1 MALILSALLGIALV
15 IIENPLFFELIRRI
29 LSKGLIEGALLSL
42 GGFLAYFGILVGLF
56 FGAYD
61 ILKLD
66 SIRFLLFLI
75 GGIVLLGIGIDTLRM
90 KEDEIYAPKDKKGVK
105 GHPIL
110 VGFGLT
116 ISNPFDLALWIS
128 VSISYLTSSSK
139 VFGFVNV
146 LFLALG
152 IILVFFGL
160 ASLIY
165 LTRKRVSNHR
175 ILIASRVFS
184 CVLIGYS
191 AYFFLQFFRM
201 LLFYPA

>member
-1 MALILSALLGIALV
+1 MERLLSALLGISLV
-15 IIENPLFFELIRRI
+15 IIENPIFFELIRRI

-90 KEDEIYAPKDKKGVK
+90 KEEDIYNPKNKKSVQ

-116 ISNPFDLALWIS
+116 ISNPFSLALWIS
-128 VSISYLTSSSK
+128 ISIGYLSSSS

-152 IILVFFGL
+152 VVLVFFGL

-165 LTRKRVSNHR
+165 LTRKRISNHR

-184 CVLIGYS
+184 CVLIAYS
-191 AYFFLQFFRM
+191 AYFFLQFFRI
-201 LLFYPA
+201 LFFYPA